1 MSDPIYQQAS
11 MALVRAVDG
20 THITYPFLEDGDT
33 NTKVYNMLCT
43 QLATDYDAAQV
54 ELDDTMA
61 SAASAGVQTLPFPSD
76 SEAYFV
82 GDTGHTSVGG
92 GMISFTRTFA
102 NIPKSI
108 TRPSGSEFYTFP
120 GIDQTIVATGTYGIT
135 AMSPATGSKGVVF
148 TTATA
153 HGFIADSEIHLLLS
167 YTEGNDPF
175 INQLSGEFIVDSV
188 PSDTTFVVDIGKYW
202 KEQVT
207 LDVVDGSA
215 KIKALA
221 RDPLS
226 SNVPTQLRY
235 DYILPGVT
243 FGVNSYTDITV
254 PPPFQAIN
262 TTTGYPVDTLTQT
275 TTRPTYLYY
284 NTMRREQRHIV
295 IESSLSEWAGNI
307 LVMKT
312 KTCKAR

>member
-1 MSDPIYQQAS
+1 
-11 MALVRAVDG
+11 MALVRAEQA
-20 THITYPFLEDGDT
+20 TISYPFVEDGDT
-33 NTKVYNMLCT
+33 TTKVYRMQCS
-43 QLATDYDAAQV
+43 QLATDYDAAQI
-54 ELDDTMA
+54 ELNDTMSSA
-61 SAASAGVQTLPFPSD
+61 SAAGVVELPFPADTS
-76 SEAYFV
+76 AFFV
-82 GDTGHTSVGG
+82 GDTGHTREGALVY
-92 GMISFTRTFA
+92 FTRTFA

-120 GIDQTIVATGTYGIT
+120 GIDRDFVATGTYAIT
-135 AMSPATGSKGVVF
+135 AMAPATGSKGVVF

-153 HGFIADSEIHLLLS
+153 HGFIADREIHLLLS

-202 KEQVT
+202 NEQVV

-215 KIKALA
+215 KIESLI

-226 SNVPTQLRY
+226 LNVPTQTRY
-235 DYILPGVT
+235 EYMLPGVT
-243 FGVNSYTDITV
+243 FGINSYTDITV
-254 PPPFQAIN
+254 PPSFKAIN
-262 TTTGYPVDTLTQT
+262 TSTGYPVDTLTQT

-307 LVMKT
+307 LVMVT